1 MCADWFSCLSFIR
14 GGIVFRLRE
23 NSISIEK
30 SGRISLKK
38 IVHALICIEFF
49 LILIHFFLFL
59 RTNNHYRLKKIII
72 DGTHYTNPEKIIH
85 SLNFSEDENIFDAN
99 LLQISRILEKNTWIE
114 SSSIK
119 IKHPGILHISINER
133 NPIAILKGDYTNAID
148 SKGKILGNIPLSL
161 KPCLPK
167 IYGFSG
173 NEETNSFRNNEI
185 KKIIVILGVFRNLTW
200 FDNKCF
206 SIKKTEDEFYL
217 LRFRKRSFVVKI
229 SNERLISQIARL
241 ISVLELFPNKIR
253 VAGNRLFFDLTFPSR
268 VIMRRIL
275 EYGG

>member
-1 MCADWFSCLSFIR
+1 MPNH
-14 GGIVFRLRE
+14 FR
-23 NSISIEK
+23 
-30 SGRISLKK
+30 
-38 IVHALICIEFF
+38 
-49 LILIHFFLFL
+49 
-59 RTNNHYRLKKIII
+59 
-72 DGTHYTNPEKIIH
+72 
-85 SLNFSEDENIFDAN
+85 
-99 LLQISRILEKNTWIE
+99 
-114 SSSIK
+114 
-119 IKHPGILHISINER
+119 
-133 NPIAILKGDYTNAID
+133 
-148 SKGKILGNIPLSL
+148 
-161 KPCLPK
+161 
-167 IYGFSG
+167 
-173 NEETNSFRNNEI
+173 I